1 MAKTYEESGT
11 FSPRVAKRFLD
22 VDFTVEYSAAQ
33 RDALNLVNV
42 KRYMLPSPDTAE
54 IDRQREQ
61 FVKSIT
67 PLELNSLQKALQDEP
82 ENSIF
87 LWDTIVRG
95 KKEIHTLCVVKV
107 NTNLYLI
114 DPSSNDFSSD
124 FVEWINTNTSI
135 FSRDVKHSKK
145 TFYKSDQ
152 RDCIDIAFKIAQRIA
167 LNLSEIVSQPNS
179 TLQQDKIKEIIQPV
193 SNIKSVNALIG
204 AFDEISLRSLQSS
217 DLELSNSALNYI
229 QVLDEYDR
237 TRKNPTPIDKK
248 AYKNLEE
255 YRKKLKE
262 QDNKVFKL
270 KEKLHHTERDYHS
283 KLATYEKEQ
292 KMLLNQIVEE
302 EIIYDEDGL
311 QYIHRAIYDNQI
323 DLFAQLLSENSN
335 RILYLTAN
343 RDNVLHIA
351 CIYGKTNFIEFIK
364 LNYIDLFE
372 SLLNTYNDDGHF
384 PIHSAYY
391 AGEIDTIN
399 FLLDEK
405 PELMLCRTKNDAT
418 VMHVAAMYGHV
429 KLLDATIKS
438 KPEFLNQY
446 DKSGWTPLHSAIYGG
461 EKAVIEYLWSTH
473 RECFRQ
479 KTKYGQDV
487 IELAVKYGHLDIV
500 EYLIRE
506 LNYDLNK
513 LNKDGYALIHKAY
526 IDSHNLAAIELLLKL
541 GADPNIQDKR
551 GDTLVHYAAEDNDG
565 GLLSVL
571 KAYKANFNI
580 QNFHSSTAL
589 DKGISR
595 LSNDAI
601 QFLAQQLDSVLS
613 LDMKILVTVC
623 LQNVQGLRELL
634 QIPVAPKILNKEI
647 KHHGLIINKACA
659 LGDIK
664 LMEIL
669 YQNGAIL
676 SETSLEEACYADYEL
691 TIEQR
696 TNLVSYLISQ
706 NIFITPIAIHNT
718 LYLNDTIILKM
729 LLSKGANPDADNGIG
744 FTPILSILNQP
755 RISNNQYEVIKVLL
769 ANKANILLCDKYVGN
784 ALHLAAERGHLKA
797 ADIILRHAQEN
808 NLLKELL
815 TPSHGIAF
823 EGKTAYQ
830 IALEKH
836 QTQIVQLLEK
846 YVFSTERDITIPIES
861 VMSQSLNFHVE
872 ETDNE
877 VKITGEDLE

>member
-11 FSPRVAKRFLD
+11 FSPRVAKKFLD

-33 RDALNLVNV
+33 YGSLNLANV
-42 KRYMLPSPDTAE
+42 KRYMLSPDVAE

-61 FVKSIT
+61 FIKSIT
-67 PLELNSLQKALQDEP
+67 PLELNSLQKALQDQP
-82 ENSIF
+82 ENSVF

-114 DPSSNDFSSD
+114 DPNSNDFSSD

-135 FSRDVKHSKK
+135 FSSDVRHSKK

-167 LNLSEIVSQPNS
+167 LNLSEIVCQPDS

-204 AFDEISLRSLQSS
+204 AFDEISLRGLQSS

-229 QVLDEYDR
+229 QALDEYDR

-262 QDNKVFKL
+262 QDDKVLKL

-283 KLATYEKEQ
+283 KLAMYEKEQ
-292 KMLLNQIVEE
+292 KVLLNQVVEE

-311 QYIHRAIYDNQI
+311 QHIHRAIYDNQL
-323 DLFAQLLSENSN
+323 DLFAQLLSEKSN

-343 RDNVLHIA
+343 RDNALHIA
-351 CIYGKTNFIEFIK
+351 CIYGRINVIEFIK
-364 LNYIDLFE
+364 LNYSDLFE

-391 AGEIDTIN
+391 AGKIDTIN
-399 FLLDEK
+399 FLLTEK
-405 PELMLCRTKNDAT
+405 PELMFCRTKTDST

-438 KPEFLNQY
+438 EPEFLNQC

-461 EKAVIEYLWSTH
+461 EKTVVAYLWSTH

-487 IELAVKYGHLDIV
+487 IELAVKYDHLDIV

-506 LNYDLNK
+506 LNNDLNK

-526 IDSHNLAAIELLLKL
+526 IDSHNLAAIELLLKV

-565 GLLSVL
+565 KLLRIL
-571 KAYKANFNI
+571 KTYKANFNI
-580 QNFHSSTAL
+580 QNFDGLTAL
-589 DKGISR
+589 DKSIYH
-595 LSNDAI
+595 LSNDII
-601 QFLAQQLDSVLS
+601 QFLAQQLDSILP
-613 LDMKILVTVC
+613 LEMKILISIC
-623 LQNVQGLRELL
+623 LQDIEKLNELL
-634 QIPVAPKILNKEI
+634 KIPEAPKILNKEI
-647 KHHGLIINKACA
+647 EHHGIIINKACT
-659 LGDIK
+659 LGNIE
-664 LMEIL
+664 LIEIL
-669 YQNGAIL
+669 YQSGAIL
-676 SETSLEEACYADYEL
+676 NENSLEEACYADYEL

-696 TNLVSYLISQ
+696 VGLVSYLINK
-706 NIFITPIAIHNT
+706 NISITPTAVHNT
-718 LYLNDTIILKM
+718 LYLNDTTILEM
-729 LLSKGANPDADNGIG
+729 LLSKGADPNADNGIG
-744 FTPILSILNQP
+744 FSPLLSILNQP
-755 RISNNQYEVIKVLL
+755 RISNNQYKVIKTLL
-769 ANKANILLCDKYVGN
+769 ANKADILLCDEYVGN

-797 ADIILRHAQEN
+797 TDIILRYAQEN
-808 NLLKELL
+808 DLLKELL
-815 TPSHGIAF
+815 IPSQSKAF
-823 EGKTAYQ
+823 KGKTAYQ

-836 QTQIVQLLEK
+836 QAQIIQLLEK
-846 YVFSTERDITIPIES
+846 YVSLTERDITIPMES

-872 ETDNE
+872 ETYNE
-877 VKITGEDLE
+877 VKIVGEDLK